1 MDALRLAEHIHGH
14 LGWLAAASLVHPA
27 ILLRRGRR
35 RALLACT
42 AATVLVTAAGVMGS
56 AIYGSYRST
65 IKPVLFAQ
73 APLLG
78 WAFERKEHMATA
90 AIVLSWAGLAAHWAD
105 QRQGLR
111 GSENEEH
118 RARTA
123 YMASAAL
130 ALLSAT
136 LGVAVA
142 SYRSF

>member
-1 MDALRLAEHIHGH
+1 MDTLRLAEHIHGH

-35 RALLACT
+35 RALVACT
-42 AATVLVTAAGVMGS
+42 AATVLVTAAGIMGA

-65 IKPVLFAQ
+65 IKPILFAQ

-90 AIVLSWAGLAAHWAD
+90 AIVLSWAGLAAHWAN
-105 QRQGLR
+105 QRQGPEDAR
-111 GSENEEH
+111 TRNI
-118 RARTA
+118 ARTA
-123 YMASAAL
+123 YMASAVL
-130 ALLSAT
+130 ALLSAS